1 MIIFGIETGERD
13 VAKTRKQAPPPK
25 PKKPYTPTEA
35 EEAAIRRLRARHKWQ
50 APTPRFKFSD
60 VNGTASLGADH
71 DDPATALILLADAL
85 GTGNMAFA
93 EGLLLQLAK
102 ATKSGNDFAARELN
116 LALATIHAIE
126 PRDATEALLA
136 SHMVLIHQATLVAAR
151 RLHLIETIDQQN
163 SASNM
168 LNKLTRTFTMQMD
181 ALKRYR
187 SSGEQKVTVHH
198 QHVSVTAHQAMV
210 GVRQGG
216 GGCDENGSQ
225 SHALGENAVPGPADA
240 RGPALLSQEQALGM
254 PMPGAGCEGQEC
266 VSDARRPRWGSEGE
280 S

>member
-1 MIIFGIETGERD
+1 VTKAQKPTK
-13 VAKTRKQAPPPK
+13 AKE
-25 PKKPYTPTEA
+25 PYVPTEA
-35 EEAAIRRLRARHKWQ
+35 ERAAIQRVRERRKGQ
-50 APTPRFKFSD
+50 APTPSFKFSE

-71 DDPATALILLADAL
+71 DDPATALLLLADAL
-85 GTGNMAFA
+85 GTGDIAFA

-102 ATKSGNDFAARELN
+102 ASRSGNEFAARELN
-116 LALATIHAIE
+116 LALATVHAIA

-136 SHMVLIHQATLVAAR
+136 SHMALVHQATLVAAR
-151 RLHLIETIDQQN
+151 RLHSIETIDQQN

-168 LNKLTRTFTMQMD
+168 FNKLARTFTMQMD

-198 QHVSVTAHQAMV
+198 QHVSVTAQQAVV

-225 SHALGENAVPGPADA
+225 SHALGENAVTGPADA
-240 RGPALLSQEQALGM
+240 CRPALLSQEQALGM
-254 PMPGAGCEGQEC
+254 PMPSAGCEGQER
-266 VSDARRPRWGSEGE
+266 VPDARRARWGSEGQG
-280 S
+280 